1 MWNIVPK
8 DFNTLMKSAVS
19 IEDPELRV
27 KFIIMSCV
35 ATWSEVKWMC

>member
-1 MWNIVPK
+1 MWNTIPEDV
-8 DFNTLMKSAVS
+8 DTLIKIAVS

-35 ATWSEVKWMC
+35 AS